1 MILVSK
7 SVLFFPL
14 TAAGCP
20 PLTHLA
26 ANFIHILGNWGRG
39 IGYLDISAEKVA
51 GCASVVA
58 KCMNLFVMALQSMR
72 LKSQSL
78 KTQVPLLV
86 CVCNK
91 CCSFPKLM
99 TMPSRAGTAALPSG
113 PSVPRTASALQLS

>member
-14 TAAGCP
+14 TAVGCP

-26 ANFIHILGNWGRG
+26 ANLVRILGNWGRR

-58 KCMNLFVMALQSMR
+58 KCMNLYL
-72 LKSQSL
+72 
-78 KTQVPLLV
+78 
-86 CVCNK
+86 
-91 CCSFPKLM
+91 
-99 TMPSRAGTAALPSG
+99 
-113 PSVPRTASALQLS
+113 